1 MYTFVPKL
9 LKVPII
15 TSSETITIQDLPSH
29 PVIAVCPERQH
40 DIEKVRNL
48 GYQIPM
54 SMMTGQ
60 QINNTEYLV
69 WNNEENVD
77 FSAIVD
83 SVLDNSTLEKVNL
96 GSMENFA
103 PFATNKILYPKF
115 GYCLEYTN
123 LKFDSLFVGINDIGE
138 DLAQVNVYITA
149 VETRTKFAYDFSSMR
164 NSKIKIQTEK
174 PMTQNFQIDIEL
186 YDNSKGDEDCEPN
199 KNYSYEICVDSKLK
213 DSLLPKYSC
222 IPPVLSDNK
231 QCSKIKYSQDASLDI
246 MAKYISPYWTLRR
259 LQAQKDCRTPC
270 IYQRYLVTE
279 GDATQ
284 SYVNQTVIMLEFNSE
299 VVKYTKLPN
308 YGLFSFLVDIGG
320 SLGLWLGFSVLS
332 IFDILVDSGK
342 IMQKYFGNHSDN
354 KGK

>member
-40 DIEKVRNL
+40 DIEKVRKL
-48 GYQIPM
+48 GYHLPM

-69 WNNEENVD
+69 WNNEENLP

-123 LKFDSLFVGINDIGE
+123 VKFDSLFVGINDIGE

-174 PMTQNFQIDIEL
+174 PMTQSFQIDIEL

-213 DSLLPKYSC
+213 ESLLPKYSC

-231 QCSKIKYSQDASLDI
+231 QCLKIKYSQDAFLDI
-246 MAKYISPYWTLRR
+246 MAKYINPYWTLTR